1 MTLRM
6 LSSPRLIT
14 KTKPNNFTLNMKAIP
29 FILLVAAIAYVYA
42 LGAHGPAIYKALA
55 PAASTPSHHQTK

>member
-1 MTLRM
+1 
-6 LSSPRLIT
+6 
-14 KTKPNNFTLNMKAIP
+14 MKAIP